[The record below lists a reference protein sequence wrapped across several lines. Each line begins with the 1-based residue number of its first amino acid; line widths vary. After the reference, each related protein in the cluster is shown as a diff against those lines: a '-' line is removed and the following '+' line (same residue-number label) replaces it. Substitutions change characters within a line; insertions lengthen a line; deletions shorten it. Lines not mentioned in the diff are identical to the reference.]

1 MAFPKENTG
10 SNLFVR
16 FGVVGWVTCV
26 ELLGASGRYP
36 TPAIIASWP
45 CFSQI
50 ISTWLKAL
58 FPGRL
63 DSPLTKIID
72 PTANV
77 VGQAGS

>member
-16 FGVVGWVTCV
+16 FGVVGWVTCA

-45 CFSQI
+45 CFSQ
-50 ISTWLKAL
+50 SQPDSRYF

-63 DSPLTKIID
+63 VSPLLKLLTQLPMWLAKLD
-72 PTANV
+72 LR
-77 VGQAGS
+77 